1 MNETLVPEAEKP
13 PVEKPVE
20 EERWELLS
28 NLDRLLDRPLM
39 VLGIVW
45 LALIIADFAS
55 GHDPTLE
62 ALTYAIWALFI
73 FDYALEL
80 LIAPDRSAYLRRHWF
95 GLFAL
100 AVPALR
106 GLVVLRALRAARG
119 LHLLRATSLARILAS
134 TNKALAALNTFL
146 GHRRL
151 GLVIASTFIVMVAGA
166 AGIYAF
172 ERDPAATGPAI
183 NDYGDALWWSAMLMT
198 TVGSEFWPQTVE
210 GRVVAWLMAVYAL
223 AIFGYITAYLAS
235 IFLKPAMPSSE
246 D

>member
-1 MNETLVPEAEKP
+1 MNETLVPEVEEP

-20 EERWELLS
+20 AERWELLT

-39 VLGIVW
+39 ILGIVW

-55 GHDPTLE
+55 GLDPTLE

-73 FDYALEL
+73 FDYGLEL
-80 LIAPDRSAYLRRHWF
+80 LIAPDRGAYLKRHWF
-95 GLFAL
+95 GLLAL

-106 GLVVLRALRAARG
+106 GLVILRALRS

-134 TNKALAALNTFL
+134 TNKALTALDSFL

-151 GLVIASTFIVMVAGA
+151 GLVIASTFIVTVAGA

-198 TVGSEFWPQTVE
+198 TVGSEFWPQTIE
-210 GRVVAWLMAVYAL
+210 GRVIAWLMAVYAL

-235 IFLKPAMPSSE
+235 IFLKPAIAGSE
-246 D
+246 